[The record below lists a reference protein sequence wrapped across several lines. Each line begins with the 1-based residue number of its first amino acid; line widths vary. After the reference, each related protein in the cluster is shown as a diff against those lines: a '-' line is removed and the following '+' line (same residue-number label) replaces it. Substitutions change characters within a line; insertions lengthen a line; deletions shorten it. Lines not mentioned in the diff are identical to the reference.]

1 MAYVKIKPI
10 HASLEKALNYIA
22 DSDKTA
28 EGRLISSYSCSTI
41 PEIAKKEFNIV
52 SSNTATKKRKDS
64 VIARHLIQSFSPED
78 NVTPEKANKI
88 GQKLAEEVLK
98 NEYQYIVATHVDQDH
113 IHNHIIF
120 NTTNMNTSTK
130 YRSNKYTYQ
139 RIQKC
144 SDNLCKE
151 HNLSII
157 PPKLETQKGKS
168 YKEYIESK
176 TGNSWKDSMKID
188 IDITISKV
196 KSYSDFIKEMEKQNY
211 TIKQGKYT
219 SFKHPNQERFTRGK
233 TLGEK
238 YSEES
243 IRYRIENP
251 NTVELNKMIEMNERN
266 KAKGVGFKKFAA
278 KKNIEELSR
287 MTQFMS
293 ENSINSLAD
302 YNKLYRNNLLK
313 INELENKINDIN
325 SKIDEHS
332 STINSIITW
341 KKTKEIYDKYLKLEG
356 NEKNKYALENQDI
369 IKLHQDSSKIL
380 KDKFK
385 GSKIPKVSSVRNEL
399 SQLELDL
406 KQAKIELYAHI
417 QHSNNLVS
425 FKSNIQSLYTISNSN
440 ISRN

>member
-22 DSDKTA
+22 NPDKTA
-28 EGRLISSYSCSTI
+28 EGRLISSYGCSTI

-78 NVTPEKANKI
+78 NVTPEQANKI
-88 GQKLAEEVLK
+88 GQKLAEEILK
-98 NEYQYIVATHVDQDH
+98 NEYQYIVATHLDQGH

-176 TGNSWKDSMKID
+176 KGNSWKDSTKID

-211 TIKQGKYT
+211 TIKQGKYI

-243 IRYRIENP
+243 IRYRIEHP
-251 NTVELNKMIEMNERN
+251 NIIEIKKMIEMNERN

-293 ENSINSLAD
+293 ENNINSLTD

-313 INELENKINDIN
+313 INELENKIKDIN
-325 SKIDEHS
+325 SKIDDHS
-332 STINSIITW
+332 STINSIIT
-341 KKTKEIYDKYLKLEG
+341 
-356 NEKNKYALENQDI
+356 
-369 IKLHQDSSKIL
+369 
-380 KDKFK
+380 
-385 GSKIPKVSSVRNEL
+385 
-399 SQLELDL
+399 
-406 KQAKIELYAHI
+406 
-417 QHSNNLVS
+417 
-425 FKSNIQSLYTISNSN
+425 
-440 ISRN
+440 

>member
-22 DSDKTA
+22 NPDKTA
-28 EGRLISSYSCSTI
+28 EGRLISSYGCSTI

-78 NVTPEKANKI
+78 NVTPEQANKI
-88 GQKLAEEVLK
+88 GQKLAEEILK
-98 NEYQYIVATHVDQDH
+98 NEYQYIVATHLDQGH

-144 SDNLCKE
+144 SDKLCKE
-151 HNLSII
+151 QDLSII
-157 PPKLETQKGKS
+157 QPKLETQKGKS

-176 TGNSWKDSMKID
+176 TGNSWKVSMKID

-196 KSYSDFIKEMEKQNY
+196 KSYSDFINEMEKQNY
-211 TIKQGKYT
+211 TIKQGKYI
-219 SFKHPNQERFTRGK
+219 SFKYPNQERFTRGK

-293 ENSINSLAD
+293 ENGINSLAD
-302 YNKLYRNNLLK
+302 YKKLYRNNLLK

>member
-1 MAYVKIKPI
+1 MAYIKIKPI

-22 DSDKTA
+22 NPDKTA
-28 EGRLISSYSCSTI
+28 EGRLISSYGCSTI

-52 SSNTATKKRKDS
+52 SSNTATKNRRDS

-78 NVTPEKANKI
+78 NITPEQANKI
-88 GQKLAEEVLK
+88 GQKLAEEILK
-98 NEYQYIVATHVDQDH
+98 NEYQYIVATHLDQDH

-120 NTTNMNTSTK
+120 NSTNINNSTK
-130 YRSNKYTYQ
+130 YRSNKYTYH

-144 SDNLCKE
+144 SDKLCKE
-151 HNLSII
+151 YNLSII

-176 TGNSWKDSMKID
+176 KGNSWKDTMKND
-188 IDITISKV
+188 IDATIIKV
-196 KSYSDFIKEMEKQNY
+196 QSYSDFISEMENQNY
-211 TIKQGKYT
+211 TIKQGKYI
-219 SFKHPNQERFTRGK
+219 SFKNPNQERFTRGK

-251 NTVELNKMIEMNERN
+251 NTIELNKMIEMNERN
-266 KAKGVGFKKFAA
+266 KAKGAGFKKIAA

-293 ENSINSLAD
+293 ENNINSLAD

-313 INELENKINDIN
+313 INKLENKINDIN

-356 NEKNKYALENQDI
+356 NDKNKYALDNQDI
-369 IKLHQDSSKIL
+369 LKLHQDSSKIL

-385 GSKIPKVSSVRNEL
+385 GSKIPKVSIIRNEL
-399 SQLELDL
+399 NQLELDL
-406 KQAKIELYAHI
+406 KQAKIELYATNQKH
-417 QHSNNLVS
+417 NNLS
-425 FKSNIQSLYTISNSN
+425 SIKENIKIIINKNYK
-440 ISRN
+440 